1 MLLTC
6 SIVGVLQNGI
16 WPFQWGAG
24 IVWPASVSHF
34 FLSFDLCT
42 LQDKLQ
48 TFDLFTWPRCFL
60 QICIKAHILPGEWCT
75 QNVQGKFLQDFK
87 LEEKIK
93 ILIVLSCLP
102 WMAFIVLGASNTRLR
117 CTRPHPPIVSPPII
131 LSSKLIFALSLSSG
145 EFLIFI
151 GPESDHWECL
161 SVTDWLLFSKLDW
174 CDSGMWRWQLKTCWS
189 CYCC

>member
-16 WPFQWGAG
+16 WPLLWGAG

-131 LSSKLIFALSLSSG
+131 LSSKLIFALSVSSG
-145 EFLIFI
+145 EFPISLLVDNYQRWPLI
-151 GPESDHWECL
+151 G
-161 SVTDWLLFSKLDW
+161 
-174 CDSGMWRWQLKTCWS
+174 R
-189 CYCC
+189 

>member
-1 MLLTC
+1 MAYGLYC
-6 SIVGVLQNGI
+6 EVLALFGLRQY
-16 WPFQWGAG
+16 PT
-24 IVWPASVSHF
+24 F
-34 FLSFDLCT
+34 FLSFNLCT
-42 LQDKLQ
+42 LQDKMQ

-131 LSSKLIFALSLSSG
+131 LSSKLLFALSLSSG

-151 GPESDHWECL
+151 GPESDHWQCL
-161 SVTDWLLFSKLDW
+161 SLTDWLTHWLPFSKLDW
-174 CDSGMWRWQLKTCWS
+174 CDPGVWRCQLKTCWG
-189 CYCC
+189 CYCCWY